1 MFQNV
6 SQCKMK
12 SPAFLSRP
20 HFYRADNYYGEQ
32 FQIGIQPRP
41 ENHESFFLIEPHTS
55 IPLQVQMALQLNVLI
70 EKSEGMEYVFKDL
83 PTVFF
88 PVLWFESSAGLPESM
103 AGALLALINIP
114 TIMIIAS
121 IVGIIAGLIGM
132 ALVYRCVRRSKSNIM
147 DNQMQKT
154 KLDLAGIK
162 SKFSSF

>member
-1 MFQNV
+1 
-6 SQCKMK
+6 
-12 SPAFLSRP
+12 
-20 HFYRADNYYGEQ
+20 
-32 FQIGIQPRP
+32 
-41 ENHESFFLIEPHTS
+41 
-55 IPLQVQMALQLNVLI
+55 MALQLNVLI

-132 ALVYRCVRRSKSNIM
+132 AAVYRCVSRSKSNK
-147 DNQMQKT
+147 MQKEQNLANT
-154 KLDLAGIK
+154 KLDQK
-162 SKFSSF
+162 SFFSKF